1 MKPLITRRSFL
12 RRSLAASAAAVASPA
27 PILPA
32 LGAPAPANEIDVVIV
47 GAGAAGIAAARR
59 MAAAGRRF
67 VLIEATDHVGGR
79 CVTDTKTFGV
89 PFDRGAH
96 RIHVP
101 DLNPLIKVVPRGSV
115 EIYPAPPGHRVRI
128 GRRFAREGELE
139 DFLSAT
145 VRTNRLIGEVS
156 RKGDVAA
163 SQGLPRDLGEWR
175 GAVEF
180 MLGPY
185 NCGKELS
192 EISAVDL
199 ARMGERDTASYCR
212 QGFGG
217 LLAKLAEGVPVQ
229 LNTPVQAIDTGNRN
243 NRVEVKTARG
253 TTVARFGIVTVST
266 EVLNAGKIR
275 FESEQPRRQL
285 DAAARLKLG
294 SYDRIVLELPGNP
307 LGLQRDE
314 LMFERADG
322 NRTAALRANI
332 GGSPLV
338 FVDVAGK
345 FGREL
350 AAKGDQAMTDFA
362 IEWLTGLFGT
372 DIRKAVKRTAVTQW
386 NADPWTLGA
395 VSTASP
401 GGQFMRR
408 QLAEPMRD
416 RLFFAGEATHETLWG
431 TVGGAWESG
440 ERAAEGVLRRLGVL
454 KAPEEPRPQPQQR
467 PQRRRS

>member
-1 MKPLITRRSFL
+1 
-12 RRSLAASAAAVASPA
+12 
-27 PILPA
+27 
-32 LGAPAPANEIDVVIV
+32 
-47 GAGAAGIAAARR
+47 
-59 MAAAGRRF
+59 
-67 VLIEATDHVGGR
+67 
-79 CVTDTKTFGV
+79 
-89 PFDRGAH
+89 
-96 RIHVP
+96 
-101 DLNPLIKVVPRGSV
+101 
-115 EIYPAPPGHRVRI
+115 
-128 GRRFAREGELE
+128 
-139 DFLSAT
+139 
-145 VRTNRLIGEVS
+145 
-156 RKGDVAA
+156 
-163 SQGLPRDLGEWR
+163 
-175 GAVEF
+175 

-322 NRTAALRANI
+322 VRTAVLRANI

-350 AAKGDQAMTDFA
+350 SAKGDQAMTDFA
-362 IEWLTGLFGT
+362 IEWLTGLFGA

-401 GGQFMRR
+401 GAQTMRR

-416 RLFFAGEATHETLWG
+416 RLFLAR
-431 TVGGAWESG
+431 GGR
-440 ERAAEGVLRRLGVL
+440 RAAPSRCPESARRAAATAATAASAQTVL
-454 KAPEEPRPQPQQR
+454 KI
-467 PQRRRS
+467 